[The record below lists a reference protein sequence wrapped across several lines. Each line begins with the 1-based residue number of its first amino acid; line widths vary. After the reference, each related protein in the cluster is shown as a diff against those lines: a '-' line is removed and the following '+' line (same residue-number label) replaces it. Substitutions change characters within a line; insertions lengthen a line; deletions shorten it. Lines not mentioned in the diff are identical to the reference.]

1 MASLGPKCYHS
12 GVYPMEAD
20 LVSVPAPSRTVSLR
34 LSVTDR
40 CQMRCTY
47 CMPAEGIE
55 KIQRQDV
62 LSFEEIIRFVRAVKS
77 RFMISK
83 VHITGGEPLARSGI
97 VDLVAKLA
105 DEGLPDLALTT
116 NGQLLADMARDLRRA
131 GLRRVNISL
140 DSLDEATYRA
150 VTRNGHLQP
159 VLDGLEAALR
169 HGLNPV
175 KLNTVVL
182 KGLNDHEV
190 VDMARFGLARGCPV
204 RFLEL
209 MPIGCAAS
217 ACDGLFVPSRI
228 VRSALEKV
236 LQLRRLPHQPGASS
250 RNFLA
255 LDRGGQRGIVGFIS
269 PNTEPFCQGC
279 NRLRLTSEGRLIS
292 CLARGRG
299 PRIRSCLRDH
309 SVIDRRR
316 LLEII
321 EQQVAGKC
329 GRAGYDTPRFMAAVG
344 G

>member
-1 MASLGPKCYHS
+1 M
-12 GVYPMEAD
+12 
-20 LVSVPAPSRTVSLR
+20 SVPALSRTVSLR

-40 CQMRCTY
+40 CQMRCAY
-47 CMPAEGIE
+47 CMPAGGIE

-62 LSFEEIIRFVRAVKS
+62 LSFEEIVRFVRAVRS
-77 RFMISK
+77 RFAVSK

-105 DEGLPDLALTT
+105 NLGLEDLALTT
-116 NGQLLADMARDLRRA
+116 NGQLLADMAGDLRRA
-131 GLRRVNISL
+131 GLRRVNVSL

-150 VTRNGHLQP
+150 VTRNGRLQP
-159 VLDGLEAALR
+159 VLEGIEAALR

-190 VDMARFGLARGCPV
+190 VDMARFGLACGCPV

-209 MPIGCAAS
+209 MPIGCAAVF
-217 ACDGLFVPSRI
+217 DDLFVPSRI
-228 VRSALEKV
+228 VRSGLERV

-255 LDRGGQRGIVGFIS
+255 VDREGQQGIVGFIS

-299 PRIRSCLRDH
+299 PRIRSCLRGH
-309 SVIDRRR
+309 SGLQRRR
-316 LLEII
+316 LVEII

-329 GRAGYDTPRFMAAVG
+329 DRAGYDTPRFMAAVG